1 MPDPQWLIWAKKLQ
15 AIAQNGLTFADS
27 HFDEERYQAV
37 RAIAAE
43 MIAAQSEA
51 DAGQILTLF
60 DGEIGYATPKV
71 DARGAVF
78 TDAGILLVRE
88 ISDGGWT
95 LPGGWVDLY
104 ESPSQAIVREIR
116 EESGYETRA
125 VKLLALWDRELHGH
139 TPNPHH
145 TYKIV
150 FLCELIGGEA
160 KESVETDGVGFFARN
175 AIPPLS
181 IERVTPKQIERLF
194 EHRDHPG
201 WPTDFD

>member
-15 AIAQNGLTFADS
+15 AIAQNGLTFANDP
-27 HFDEERYQAV
+27 FDEERYQAV

-43 MIAAQSEA
+43 IMATHTGV
-51 DAGQILTLF
+51 DATEIRTLF
-60 DGEIGYATPKV
+60 DGEVGYTTPKV

-78 TDAGILLVRE
+78 NDEGILLVRE
-88 ISDGGWT
+88 VSDGGWT
-95 LPGGWVDLY
+95 LPGGWVDIY
-104 ESPSQAIVREIR
+104 ESPSEAIVREIR

-145 TYKIV
+145 AYNIA
-150 FLCELIGGEA
+150 FLCELTGGEV
-160 KESVETDGVGFFARN
+160 KHSVETDGVGFFARDD
-175 AIPPLS
+175 IPPLS
-181 IERVTPKQIERLF
+181 IERVTSAQIERLF
-194 EHRDHPG
+194 EHWDHPD